1 MAKKTPTIE
10 VHQPALPLN
19 TGPDREGLELHWYWR
34 LRARNG
40 EIVADGAEGYTRR
53 GDARRAAIRAQKI
66 MAEAV
71 ILPAKIIV

>member
-1 MAKKTPTIE
+1 MGTTKRTTTPKVPVIE
-10 VHQPALPLN
+10 VFSPQ
-19 TGPDREGLELHWYWR
+19 GGFWYWR

-66 MAEAV
+66 MAQAV
-71 ILPAKIIV
+71 ILPAEIIV

>member
-1 MAKKTPTIE
+1 MEQEKRTMKKKVPTIE
-10 VHQPALPLN
+10 VFSSH
-19 TGPDREGLELHWYWR
+19 GCVWYWR

-40 EIVADGAEGYTRR
+40 EIVADGAEGYATRGNALR
-53 GDARRAAIRAQKI
+53 AARRSQKI